1 MSNFRVVIRVIERVM
16 LRKGAGTQFLGV
28 VLPPRG
34 NGDDPMLNPL
44 LNLFLL
50 DLSTKPAIIR
60 AGVRPGGIPPPES
73 RHESLRRSIT

>member
-1 MSNFRVVIRVIERVM
+1 M

-34 NGDDPMLNPL
+34 NGSDPVEPVLNPL